1 MTGENDGSGDVEG
14 TPSGFFE
21 LVEAAELE
29 ARGGRIG
36 RPKGARNRKSV
47 DFEKWFHAAGFKD
60 PAVLLAEIISADALA
75 LGRAASIKVAEA
87 LELQRKCA
95 TDLMPYLHGKKPIE
109 IDLVDER
116 LPSLFIISGDNQLA
130 QAQKVLDE
138 QRRLLSIG
146 SPLIEGEAN
155 EIKGLEGDE

>member
-1 MTGENDGSGDVEG
+1 M
-14 TPSGFFE
+14 PSPFFQ
-21 LVEAAELE
+21 LVAEAELL
-29 ARGGRIG
+29 AAGGKIG

-60 PAVLLAEIISADALA
+60 PAVLLAEIISADTIALA
-75 LGRAASIKVAEA
+75 TAASIKRIEA

-116 LPSLFIISGDNQLA
+116 LPSLFIIAGDNQLA
-130 QAQKVLDE
+130 QAQKVLEE

-155 EIKGLEGDE
+155 EIKDLEGGE